1 MLHIE
6 KKPKNGIT
14 RKQPFVSGTAESQ
27 FFRIPGIISLDN
39 GTLIASCDARWNHDG
54 DGAGLDTLVSC
65 SHDNGKTWHYTFANY
80 FGDNGNCFHDL
91 STSFID
97 PAIATDGKTVY
108 LLADLFPAGI
118 ALNTSRYQP
127 IAGQNG
133 LDDNG
138 NLKLRLLSKDKC
150 KIGEENYHLSA
161 GEADYAFYLDM
172 NDHFI
177 YSYQDQ
183 KKVDHYTVDSLF
195 NIRGRDGTN
204 SNLFFAD
211 SPFQPYPTDYLYLTS
226 STDGIHWSA
235 PQLLN
240 LKRQEEQTLLV
251 GPGNGTFDV
260 QNQRLIFTAYEFT
273 NGFQRTCLIWMDKQK
288 QWHRTSNAT
297 KEQWSSEAT
306 AVLLK
311 NGNVRCFYRDQRP
324 TIHYTDYIWNTE
336 QNNYVP
342 FNETD
347 TGVPKTYGN
356 QLSAILYSQSQGG
369 KELILI
375 STATGEGRNR
385 TKGVI
390 YTFSVEPDGQ
400 MQLLHQYSVNDGKF
414 GYSCLCEMQD
424 GNIALLYE
432 HDDAAITFT
441 TISINDVLKD

>member
-14 RKQPFVSGTAESQ
+14 RKQPFASGTAESQ

-65 SHDNGKTWHYTFANY
+65 SNDNGKTWNYTFANY
-80 FGDNGNCFHDL
+80 LGDNGNCYHDL

-172 NDHFI
+172 NDYFI

-183 KKVDHYTVDSLF
+183 KKWIIIPLTVCLISEAE
-195 NIRGRDGTN
+195 TEQT
-204 SNLFFAD
+204 A
-211 SPFQPYPTDYLYLTS
+211 TS
-226 STDGIHWSA
+226 SSLTPHSSLTQQITCTLQV
-235 PQLLN
+235 PQM
-240 LKRQEEQTLLV
+240 V
-251 GPGNGTFDV
+251 FIGV
-260 QNQRLIFTAYEFT
+260 
-273 NGFQRTCLIWMDKQK
+273 
-288 QWHRTSNAT
+288 HRS
-297 KEQWSSEAT
+297 
-306 AVLLK
+306 
-311 NGNVRCFYRDQRP
+311 Y
-324 TIHYTDYIWNTE
+324 
-336 QNNYVP
+336 
-342 FNETD
+342 
-347 TGVPKTYGN
+347 
-356 QLSAILYSQSQGG
+356 
-369 KELILI
+369 
-375 STATGEGRNR
+375 
-385 TKGVI
+385 
-390 YTFSVEPDGQ
+390 
-400 MQLLHQYSVNDGKF
+400 
-414 GYSCLCEMQD
+414 
-424 GNIALLYE
+424 
-432 HDDAAITFT
+432 
-441 TISINDVLKD
+441 